1 MSIDCFEELFISEF
15 SDIIIFSCL
24 LYNALLVSFPHYHQ
38 FTNLQGHPTTIF
50 GKYLFGRRF
59 EI

>member
-15 SDIIIFSCL
+15 CDIIIFSCL

-38 FTNLQGHPTTIF
+38 FTNLQNLVIERKQF
-50 GKYLFGRRF
+50 VVFVSL
-59 EI
+59 I